1 MKPSTYFVITTAIIL
16 SGLLAGGLA
25 VADDGPTEEAVFFV
39 Q

>member
-1 MKPSTYFVITTAIIL
+1 MKPSSFFIIATVIIL